1 MKYLI
6 NEFAKLA
13 SISTRTLRYYDQIEL
28 LKPSIVSPA
37 GYRCYGSSEVNR
49 LQQILFFKALEI
61 PLKKIKEILDQPE
74 FNHLEKL
81 KEHLEKL
88 QIKKKQLNAIINTLN
103 LTIES
108 TERKLEMKDVDK
120 FAGFKKAMLKEN
132 DDLYKEEVEQKWGK
146 ATYDQSKR
154 AFESMSEFE
163 YQQFKEL
170 GEKILGELK
179 KAYSAQLDFKSEA
192 MQKVAQLHQ
201 QWIQMAW
208 GRYDANA
215 HYQLVEMYVADDRFK
230 AYYDKNQDGLA
241 ELLKK
246 AVQSYLLK

>member
-37 GYRCYGSSEVNR
+37 GYRYYGSSEVNR

-61 PLKKIKEILDQPE
+61 PLKNIKEILDQHE

-88 QIKKKQLNAIINTLN
+88 QFKKKQLNAIISTLN

-108 TERKLEMKDVDK
+108 IERKLEMKDVDK

-170 GEKILGELK
+170 GEKILSELK
-179 KAYSAQLDFKSEA
+179 KAYNAQLDFQSEA

-241 ELLKK
+241 ELLKN
-246 AVQSYLLK
+246 AVQFNLLK